1 MHSDELRQATVRSG
15 MWISLVW
22 QTLVATVVPIAV
34 ASSASAASCS
44 SDGPR
49 GGILYMDRCDEFE
62 GRGIFSRKWQVR
74 LDTAAIT
81 TAVGLAVAEGTNTRM
96 GRTAWKSVDA
106 MLTTAVTTEALKN
119 LVQRPRPSQS
129 DDPDKWRQGSH
140 NKSFPSG
147 ETAMMTTLVTP
158 WIMEYHSD
166 EPMTWGLLA
175 LPLYMGRA
183 RMASQAH
190 WLSDVV
196 AGAAIGGL
204 SGYLAG
210 KRDSPLI
217 LKWNPG
223 GGFVGLRFRF

>member
-1 MHSDELRQATVRSG
+1 
-15 MWISLVW
+15 
-22 QTLVATVVPIAV
+22 
-34 ASSASAASCS
+34 
-44 SDGPR
+44 
-49 GGILYMDRCDEFE
+49 
-62 GRGIFSRKWQVR
+62 
-74 LDTAAIT
+74 
-81 TAVGLAVAEGTNTRM
+81 
-96 GRTAWKSVDA
+96 
-106 MLTTAVTTEALKN
+106 
-119 LVQRPRPSQS
+119 
-129 DDPDKWRQGSH
+129 
-140 NKSFPSG
+140 
-147 ETAMMTTLVTP
+147 MMTTLVTP